1 MHNVSSDLLPAG
13 EMPEERYSVSLA
25 LNNRQQALQLAKL
38 MYADKPDLQNLDRLT
53 WQLIQNGQSK
63 EAARLLLQR
72 YPFSDD
78 ENATTQTLMVRLGQ
92 LLESLPSL
100 ATPLKLASLTQPLSS
115 PALRQLQSQF
125 RGIADN
131 CEAVRNLLGDMS
143 PSYDATARTRTAQ
156 CYRDDFPGLS
166 LYAATSATAKA
177 R

>member
-1 MHNVSSDLLPAG
+1 
-13 EMPEERYSVSLA
+13 
-25 LNNRQQALQLAKL
+25 

-125 RGIADN
+125 PELPTIARLF
-131 CEAVRNLLGDMS
+131 VI
-143 PSYDATARTRTAQ
+143 Y
-156 CYRDDFPGLS
+156 
-166 LYAATSATAKA
+166 
-177 R
+177 

>member
-1 MHNVSSDLLPAG
+1 
-13 EMPEERYSVSLA
+13 
-25 LNNRQQALQLAKL
+25 

-125 RGIADN
+125 PGIADN

-143 PSYDATARTRTAQ
+143 PSYDATAWTRLAQ

-166 LYAATSATAKA
+166 LYAWQQAQQRKPDDWRHRGVAYQAYQVQDYATALQAWKKSATTH
-177 R
+177 